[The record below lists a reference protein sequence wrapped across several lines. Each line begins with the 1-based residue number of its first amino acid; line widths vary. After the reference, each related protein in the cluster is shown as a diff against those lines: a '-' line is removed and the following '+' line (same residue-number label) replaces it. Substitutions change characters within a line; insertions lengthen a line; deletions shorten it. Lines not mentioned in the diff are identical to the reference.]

1 MKIRELLLSD
11 FLLWTYFFSKISQ
24 NFSLF
29 YLWKSCAAKIWIG
42 RIEG

>member
-11 FLLWTYFFSKISQ
+11 FFYGRIFFRKISQ